1 MIQIAFCDDDQ
12 TVLDQLSALLE
23 KYRAQRCVQI
33 QCTAFH
39 SPLDL
44 LAEIEKGTR
53 YDILF
58 LDVIMPAENGITAA
72 KEIRQYD
79 NVVKI
84 IFLTSSAEFAVES
97 YVVGAYFYQIKPIWE
112 DSFFRLTDSV
122 IAECR
127 RADQRSL
134 ILRCKTGISRID
146 LDQLLYCEVLG
157 RTLLFHLVDGTVLES
172 TGSMDE
178 LARQLTPHESFLRTH
193 RSFLP
198 EHLHPRRYSDNP
210 CADPHSARQV
220 RGDPAAVSGIC
231 LPPKAGDDM
240 STPFADA
247 LSLCNLASV
256 GIFGIVLS
264 AAFCELEW
272 TRQRKF
278 LLVVST
284 VLMLA
289 LQGVVSLRWSTSF
302 ARYLYPVITHLPLVI
317 LLVAMTRKALW
328 SLIAV
333 LTAYL
338 CCQLRRWAALLVI
351 ALFPTGGTALQ
362 DATELVVTLPLLLA
376 LVHWIAPSVRAL
388 SHSSLKLQLQFGVI
402 PLLSYVFDYFT
413 RIYTDLLSSGNQ
425 AAVEFM
431 PFVCSLAYLAFVLQ
445 TTQEQKRRSQLEQT
459 QNSLNLQ
466 VAQAVREI
474 DALRESQRKASTY
487 RHDLRHHLQ
496 YISACIENGRA
507 EAAQEYIHS
516 VCAEI
521 EASKVNVYCENEA
534 ANLILSAF
542 ATRAQ
547 NSGIDF
553 RVHAAIPLVLPL
565 PDSDLCVLL
574 SNALENALHA
584 GQRQRE
590 AGKPAV
596 VETTAYQKD
605 GRLFLQIANSC
616 SFPVQF
622 RAEGIP
628 TTSQPGHGLGVR
640 SICAIVEQYG
650 GMYSFSQQQ
659 NQFVLRISL

>member
-33 QCTAFH
+33 QCTAFR

-97 YVVGAYFYQIKPIWE
+97 YVVGAYFYQLKPIWE

-193 RSFLP
+193 RSFLV
-198 EHLHPRRYSDNP
+198 N
-210 CADPHSARQV
+210 
-220 RGDPAAVSGIC
+220 
-231 LPPKAGDDM
+231 
-240 STPFADA
+240 
-247 LSLCNLASV
+247 
-256 GIFGIVLS
+256 
-264 AAFCELEW
+264 
-272 TRQRKF
+272 
-278 LLVVST
+278 
-284 VLMLA
+284 
-289 LQGVVSLRWSTSF
+289 
-302 ARYLYPVITHLPLVI
+302 
-317 LLVAMTRKALW
+317 
-328 SLIAV
+328 
-333 LTAYL
+333 
-338 CCQLRRWAALLVI
+338 
-351 ALFPTGGTALQ
+351 
-362 DATELVVTLPLLLA
+362 
-376 LVHWIAPSVRAL
+376 
-388 SHSSLKLQLQFGVI
+388 
-402 PLLSYVFDYFT
+402 
-413 RIYTDLLSSGNQ
+413 TDLLSSGNQ

-431 PFVCSLAYLAFVLQ
+431 PFVCSLAYLVFVLQ
-445 TTQEQKRRSQLEQT
+445 TTQEQKLRSQLEQT

-553 RVHAAIPLVLPL
+553 RVHAAIPLVLSL

-584 GQRQRE
+584 GQHQRE

-622 RAEGIP
+622 CAEGIP

-640 SICAIVEQYG
+640 SICAIVDQYG

-659 NQFVLRISL
+659 DQFVLRISL